1 MTEPNRQIKD
11 RIFTFMF
18 KQPEYT
24 KALYLQLHPE
34 DTDVKEE
41 DFKLVTLENVMVIGQ
56 YNDLGI
62 QVRDKLIFLVEAQS
76 TFSENIPLRMLMY
89 LASTYKEYVTEHK
102 LSLYREKP
110 VSIPKPE
117 LYVVYTGDKQ
127 DVPDTLKLS
136 DLYGGDGSAEI
147 TVKVL
152 VDDGSGDILDQYIE
166 FSKIFD
172 KQAKTYGHNKR
183 ALDEAI
189 KISTERGVLK
199 SFLESRQKEV
209 GDIMTTLF
217 NQQQVLDI
225 ELYNIAQEC
234 REEGIQEGMEKTQ
247 TALIKQMLNHFSL
260 EDIARF
266 TNIPLD
272 EVKRLAEE

>member
-1 MTEPNRQIKD
+1 M
-11 RIFTFMF
+11 
-18 KQPEYT
+18 
-24 KALYLQLHPE
+24 
-34 DTDVKEE
+34 
-41 DFKLVTLENVMVIGQ
+41 
-56 YNDLGI
+56 
-62 QVRDKLIFLVEAQS
+62 
-76 TFSENIPLRMLMY
+76 
-89 LASTYKEYVTEHK
+89 
-102 LSLYREKP
+102 
-110 VSIPKPE
+110 
-117 LYVVYTGDKQ
+117 
-127 DVPDTLKLS
+127 
-136 DLYGGDGSAEI
+136 
-147 TVKVL
+147 L

-209 GDIMTTLF
+209 VDIMTTLF

-234 REEGIQEGMEKTQ
+234 REEGIQEGVEKTQ